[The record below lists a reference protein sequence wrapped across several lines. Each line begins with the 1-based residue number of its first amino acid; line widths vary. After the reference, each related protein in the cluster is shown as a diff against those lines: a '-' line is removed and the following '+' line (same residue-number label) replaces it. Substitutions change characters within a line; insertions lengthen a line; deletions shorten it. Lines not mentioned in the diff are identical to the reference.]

1 MEKKKIF
8 NGEYYV
14 IVFNEHPYP
23 PCVFCEKD
31 FQPLTE
37 LRDISR
43 IKKFPTIDKAKFYAE
58 ESLFGLDAFDY
69 CKGYELNEYLEK
81 YKNRRII

>member
-8 NGEYYV
+8 NGDFIV

-23 PCVFCEKD
+23 PCVFCEKN
-31 FQPLTE
+31 FQPITE

-43 IKKFPTIDKAKFYAE
+43 IRKFPTIEQAKIYAE
-58 ESLFGLDAFDY
+58 EALQGLDAFDY
-69 CKGYELNEYLEK
+69 VKCNELNEYLDK